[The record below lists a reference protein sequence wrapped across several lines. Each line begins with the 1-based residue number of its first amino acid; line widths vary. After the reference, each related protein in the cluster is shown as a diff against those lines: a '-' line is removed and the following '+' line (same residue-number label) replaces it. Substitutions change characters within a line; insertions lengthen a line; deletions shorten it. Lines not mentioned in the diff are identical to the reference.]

1 MPLRD
6 VRVDIYL
13 NNYIKMIRMI
23 KTAIITKIIYV
34 IHLANLYN
42 VLSKTLSSGRHVF
55 NKLVPVS
62 VVPEQYLTIT
72 D

>member
-1 MPLRD
+1 MKLRD

-34 IHLANLYN
+34 IHFTNLYN
-42 VLSKTLSSGRHVF
+42 VLYRTLSSEGHVF
-55 NKLVPVS
+55 NKLALVS
-62 VVPEQYLTIT
+62 VKSNEYKQ
-72 D
+72 